1 MNLPLVYITAGFLA
15 ALYLTAMFATAGHL
29 TIVYFS
35 ALNLTRVYCTDPDCY
50 GHKSTGIYK
59 FKLFDEL
66 ISQLINYI
74 NEL

>member
-15 ALYLTAMFATAGHL
+15 ALYLTAVFVTAGHL

-35 ALNLTRVYCTDPDCY
+35 AVNLTRVYCTDPDCY
-50 GHKSTGIYK
+50 RHKSTGIYK

-66 ISQLINYI
+66 ISQSINYI
-74 NEL
+74 NEW

>member
-50 GHKSTGIYK
+50 RHKNTGKYK
-59 FKLFDEL
+59 FKLFDE
-66 ISQLINYI
+66 SIN
-74 NEL
+74 